1 MLSAL
6 ALKMSAKKCSLLVS
20 VEVLFV
26 PILVPL
32 TQLGFPC
39 AHNGCLMVCKGRPH
53 IWLGATWPYK

>member
-20 VEVLFV
+20 VEVLVV
-26 PILVPL
+26 PNLVPL

-39 AHNGCLMVCKGRPH
+39 ARTGCIMVH
-53 IWLGATWPYK
+53 ITRHE